1 MSTPAITP
9 GVAPQVIIDAMRRK
23 RKPLVLLTT
32 APEATSNE
40 LARLQA
46 AEINLA
52 GQLQQER
59 TINNELTAALAV
71 AKEKIDKQDEYIRLL
86 ENDLE
91 TAEAAKPGK
100 GKRQRLTQEQ
110 LEDLTKSKESTPE
123 KLPVITTEAP
133 PNTTTTA
140 QEADESLPTSSPATT
155 ISPRP

>member
-46 AEINLA
+46 TEINLA

-86 ENDLE
+86 EKDL
-91 TAEAAKPGK
+91 AAYESAKLGK
-100 GKRQRLTQEQ
+100 GKQRPRLTQEQ
-110 LEDLTKSKESTPE
+110 LEDITKLKDNTPFTPE
-123 KLPVITTEAP
+123 KLPVITTTEAP
-133 PNTTTTA
+133 PNTTA
-140 QEADESLPTSSPATT
+140 QEPGESLPTK
-155 ISPRP
+155 